1 MVEGKAVRV
10 NPVEEVVAEMRQ
22 LYDRGVR
29 GFWFTD
35 AQFIPA
41 RRYIE
46 DAKQLLRA
54 ILAAGMD
61 DIRWAAYIR
70 ADNIDAELA
79 ELMVAT
85 GMDYFEIGITSGS
98 QELVR
103 KMRMG
108 YNLRTVLENCRL
120 LARAGFREHV
130 SVNYSFNVI
139 DERPE
144 TIRQTVAYHRELE
157 CIFGADKVEPSI
169 FFIGLQPH
177 THLEQY
183 GFEQGLIE
191 PGYNPMSMMPWT
203 ARKLLWNPEPMGSV
217 FGRICLEAFETNP
230 GDFGR
235 TVMALLE
242 RTYGLAPWRTHCMRR
257 WRVARRWPRRCADPG
272 SPEAPPHPE
281 QSGQSCPAEQSTDR
295 VGISP
300 TGAGQPERH
309 CGADLQR
316 PSQQGKPSAHQA
328 TVQAHGTPEG
338 AAVGSPL
345 QPQRQSEQQ
354 QTHQQPGHR
363 REAEIEAGV
372 GEAEDCR
379 LADQGPL
386 IGLCSSAKPLSQL
399 TPEPAAEH
407 QFFGEADPQDQQ
419 HGIDDLGPRQSA
431 IPAGLPADQQQT
443 RHKDQQEQG
452 FEQTA
457 QQGAQTHAPTH
468 GNPER
473 PPRPPF
479 TPGPVQAQGQ
489 GQQQQQE
496 GEPRAQQG
504 NLISPPTA
512 QKTCR
517 RHRLH
522 RQPAEAI
529 EQRQVEQRA
538 DPAQPGAPRHS
549 ALRLDRAG
557 QAFGLEGLAV
567 ELSGLQIADDHQADA
582 GVVRFQHHGDGVLF
596 TQGGHHLAQG
606 AHHVLHRVD
615 GVVVQQHLVARRGLA
630 HPLLLLLDHRGTA
643 GRAAGGFH
651 GEGEPSAKGRRSS
664 GRNSWGYRW
673 RQDLG
678 PRSRVPN

>member
-1 MVEGKAVRV
+1 MARPEQQLETNLPVSGADAERVLLIRLPCNPIFPIGPVYLADHLHKRFPGLPQRILDLAALPLLDVERVLLATIEAFRPTLLVFSWRDIQIYAPVDGRGGNPLQNSFEVFYASNPIRRLRGALGGLRLMGAFYGELWRNLRLVRRGLRRARRFQSAVRVVIGGGAVSVFYEQLGKSLPAGIVVSVGEGEPLLEKLISGRSLASERCYVVGEQPREGLIHEQPEGVIKTACDYLYIASIWPQLDWYLEGGDFYVGVQTKRGCPHNCCYCVYTVVEGKAVRV

-70 ADNIDAELA
+70 ADNLDAELA

-157 CIFGADKVEPSI
+157 RIFGADKVEPAI

-242 RTYGLAPWRTHCMRR
+242 RTYGLAPLE
-257 WRVARRWPRRCADPG
+257 
-272 SPEAPPHPE
+272 EA
-281 QSGQSCPAEQSTDR
+281 
-295 VGISP
+295 
-300 TGAGQPERH
+300 
-309 CGADLQR
+309 L
-316 PSQQGKPSAHQA
+316 
-328 TVQAHGTPEG
+328 
-338 AAVGSPL
+338 
-345 QPQRQSEQQ
+345 
-354 QTHQQPGHR
+354 
-363 REAEIEAGV
+363 
-372 GEAEDCR
+372 
-379 LADQGPL
+379 
-386 IGLCSSAKPLSQL
+386 
-399 TPEPAAEH
+399 
-407 QFFGEADPQDQQ
+407 
-419 HGIDDLGPRQSA
+419 
-431 IPAGLPADQQQT
+431 
-443 RHKDQQEQG
+443 
-452 FEQTA
+452 
-457 QQGAQTHAPTH
+457 HAP
-468 GNPER
+468 
-473 PPRPPF
+473 
-479 TPGPVQAQGQ
+479 V
-489 GQQQQQE
+489 E
-496 GEPRAQQG
+496 GRKA
-504 NLISPPTA
+504 LATA
-512 QKTCR
+512 
-517 RHRLH
+517 
-522 RQPAEAI
+522 
-529 EQRQVEQRA
+529 
-538 DPAQPGAPRHS
+538 
-549 ALRLDRAG
+549 
-557 QAFGLEGLAV
+557 
-567 ELSGLQIADDHQADA
+567 
-582 GVVRFQHHGDGVLF
+582 VR
-596 TQGGHHLAQG
+596 
-606 AHHVLHRVD
+606 
-615 GVVVQQHLVARRGLA
+615 
-630 HPLLLLLDHRGTA
+630 
-643 GRAAGGFH
+643 
-651 GEGEPSAKGRRSS
+651 
-664 GRNSWGYRW
+664 
-673 RQDLG
+673 
-678 PRSRVPN
+678 